1 MGFSIQSGHG
11 APPNVSSGIYSPT
24 LTNTTNVASSSGS
37 GATRWSRVGD
47 IVTVSGQLAI
57 DPTLAAPTTTVL
69 EISLPVASDL
79 AASTQL
85 SGVATE
91 PTSSGQVATITGSVA
106 NNTAVL
112 TYSASDLNSKAWQF
126 VFTYQVV

>member
-1 MGFSIQSGHG
+1 
-11 APPNVSSGIYSPT
+11 
-24 LTNTTNVASSSGS
+24 
-37 GATRWSRVGD
+37 
-47 IVTVSGQLAI
+47 VSGQLAI